1 MSLAVIKT
9 GGKQYKV
16 KVDDI
21 IKVEKL
27 DNKPSE
33 ILEFVDLL
41 DHKKVKAKVLEQG
54 KNKKIRIFK
63 FKNKTGYH
71 KTQGHRQLSTTIKIE
86 SIL

>member
-1 MSLAVIKT
+1 MSIAVIKT

-27 DNKPSE
+27 DNKPTE
-33 ILEFVDLL
+33 IVEFVDILNN
-41 DHKKVKAKVLEQG
+41 KKVKAKILEQG
-54 KNKKIRIFK
+54 KNKKIRVFK

-71 KTQGHRQLSTTIKIE
+71 RTQGHRQLSTTIKIE
-86 SIL
+86 SIS